1 MEIYCRKYNSIDQYL
16 FKIKNCDQIKL
27 PSSSAFV
34 VDFEQEFGST
44 EILFLMSFLC
54 IIYASTFLIFT
65 KDMAYKRFLLNSKS
79 IPLQAPIGIL
89 PQERFLK
96 LLRNRTVQ

>member
-1 MEIYCRKYNSIDQYL
+1 
-16 FKIKNCDQIKL
+16 
-27 PSSSAFV
+27 
-34 VDFEQEFGST
+34 
-44 EILFLMSFLC
+44 MSFLC